1 MNDWVRSKKTVDVLG
16 GHKMAYVEMGE
27 GRPIIFQHGNPTS
40 SYLWRN
46 IMPKLAHLGR
56 CIAIDLIGMGDSDKL
71 GESGPDRYTFAEHSR
86 YLEGALDALGINN
99 DIVWVVHDWGSALG
113 FDYIAR
119 HPERAAAVCYMEGIV
134 KEMTWD
140 ELPESARDMFKT
152 FRSPAGD
159 EVVLDK
165 NVFVERVLP
174 ASIIRELSG
183 EEMDAYKAP
192 FLNAGEDRRPTLTW
206 PRQIPIEGEP
216 EDVCTIV
223 RNYGQHLSKSNIP
236 KLFIEA
242 NPGMILKGNL
252 AKYAKTWPNQTH
264 ASVKGLHFI
273 QEDSPVEIADA
284 ISAWIE
290 NFS

>member
-1 MNDWVRSKKTVDVLG
+1 
-16 GHKMAYVEMGE
+16 
-27 GRPIIFQHGNPTS
+27 
-40 SYLWRN
+40 
-46 IMPKLAHLGR
+46 
-56 CIAIDLIGMGDSDKL
+56 
-71 GESGPDRYTFAEHSR
+71 
-86 YLEGALDALGINN
+86 
-99 DIVWVVHDWGSALG
+99 
-113 FDYIAR
+113 
-119 HPERAAAVCYMEGIV
+119 
-134 KEMTWD
+134 
-140 ELPESARDMFKT
+140 MFKT

-216 EDVCTIV
+216 EDVCAIV